1 MIDLTNYKIL
11 KYNYNLSSDEIEDA
25 VWGKMTE
32 SEVKW
37 AVQITL
43 EGINDTSPLDA
54 ENAWD
59 LFLLNDK
66 LRKQIEKT
74 LDKYKVKYTLVDL
87 THTLLDRPEEYL
99 TDYFLERLDEFLF
112 ENLDVDG
119 ILDRIIDVGVEN
131 ITPFEKYFLNN
142 DINPDKKFI

>member
-74 LDKYKVKYTLVDL
+74 LDKYKVKYTSVDL
-87 THTLLDRPEEYL
+87 THTLLDKPEEHL

-119 ILDRIIDVGVEN
+119 ILDRIIDVGVGN

-142 DINPDKKFI
+142 DINPDEKFI